1 MGFHVVIRMRGQT
14 RGSGGRSTPAVLL
27 AALLLAAST
36 AGESRAVVLFNLPN
50 SANQSDPS
58 TGVPWGSVAKVSG
71 SAGGSQT
78 GSAVHIGNGYLLT
91 ANHVTI
97 NATSR
102 FVTFDN
108 STFYEIDSSFKAGN
122 RQYGKQ
128 VAAGVDMAVVKLTT
142 VPVGVPAAAI
152 LTNDQELIAAA
163 TLIGWGVGRAP
174 SAPLGSAVV
183 NWGDTSTAAKR
194 WGLNVPRDAVTIA
207 YESYSYEALRT
218 VTGGTS
224 NPLGLGDAEAGLTT
238 YDSGGG
244 LFQQLGGSWYLIG
257 VNAAAETNST
267 TFGPD
272 RISNIFSRGNYNY
285 FGRVSAYDT
294 QILALVPEP
303 DSGLLAAAAMTIL
316 GAVVIH
322 RRCCQAAKNQVA
334 RQVGKP
340 ACTAHK

>member
-1 MGFHVVIRMRGQT
+1 MEFFIGIRLRRQS
-14 RGSGGRSTPAVLL
+14 RGSGSRSTPAVLL
-27 AALLLAAST
+27 AALLFAASP

-50 SANQSDPS
+50 SANQSNPG

-97 NATSR
+97 DATSR

-108 STFYEIDSSFKAGN
+108 SSFYEIDASFKAGS

-128 VAAGVDMAVVKLTT
+128 VAAGVDMAVIKLTT
-142 VPVGVPAAAI
+142 IPVGVSSAV
-152 LTNDQELIAAA
+152 LLLNGSELIAPA
-163 TLIGWGVGRAP
+163 TLIGWGFGRDP
-174 SAPLGSAVV
+174 TAPLGSAVV
-183 NWGDTSTAAKR
+183 GWGTTDTAAKR
-194 WGLNVPRDAVTIA
+194 WGLNEPRDAVTIV
-207 YESYSYEALRT
+207 YDSYSYEALRT

-224 NPLGLGDAEAGLTT
+224 NPSGLGDAEAGLATF
-238 YDSGGG
+238 DSGGG
-244 LFQQLGGSWYLIG
+244 LFQQLGESWYLIG
-257 VNAAAETNST
+257 VNAAAESDPT

-272 RISNIFSRGNYNY
+272 RISNVRPRGDYNY

-316 GAVVIH
+316 GAVAIH
-322 RRCCQAAKNQVA
+322 RRCCQAAKKPVA
-334 RQVGKP
+334 RQVRNA
-340 ACTAHK
+340 ACTAHT

>member
-1 MGFHVVIRMRGQT
+1 MGFYICIRTQVQS

-27 AALLLAAST
+27 AALLLVAST

-50 SANQSDPS
+50 SANQSDPG
-58 TGVPWGSVAKVSG
+58 TGVPWGSVAKVSD

-108 STFYEIDSSFKAGN
+108 STFYEIDPSFKAGS

-128 VAAGVDMAVVKLTT
+128 VAANVDMAVIKLTT
-142 VPVGVPAAAI
+142 IPVGVPSAVV
-152 LTNDQELIAAA
+152 LPNGQELIAPA
-163 TLIGWGVGRAP
+163 TLIGWGFGRDP

-183 NWGDTSTAAKR
+183 NWGSTSTAAKR
-194 WGLNVPRDAVTIA
+194 WGFNVPRDAVAIA
-207 YESYSYEALRT
+207 YDSYSYEALRT

-224 NPLGLGDAEAGLTT
+224 NPSGLGDAEAGLTT

-257 VNAAAETNST
+257 VNAAAESNPT

-272 RISNIFSRGNYNY
+272 RISNILSRGDYNY

-316 GAVVIH
+316 GAVAMH
-322 RRCCQAAKNQVA
+322 RRCCQAAKKPVA
-334 RQVGKP
+334 RQVRKA
-340 ACTAHK
+340 ACTAHT